1 MGRGHTCLLLGA
13 VVAAGF
19 LLAPAHAPAG
29 AYPLMFAPAQ
39 ELAPT
44 NLYPE
49 AVAIGDVTGDRRKDV
64 VMSTGA
70 WESPQYDWKVL
81 IYRQLPNGTLA
92 PPEVFS
98 PIWKV
103 AVHGLAVGDV
113 DGDHRA
119 DVAVAT
125 ELGVNVFRQRR
136 GTLARPFF
144 VPGTVGGY
152 AVDIADLNRDG
163 RNDLVVRGGTWV
175 RIAKRVRGGF
185 RTRIATRSRA
195 QDVEAGDVTGDRIPD
210 LVTAGWNGRLRIY
223 RQRRNGRF
231 RRARAPRTLRGA
243 SGVEVSDLNR
253 DGRPDIAVANG
264 RFVELLLQ
272 KRRGKFAGPLVA
284 PGVDYPGAIEALD
297 MSGDGRSDLIA
308 RSSESVG
315 VVLQHGRGT
324 LEGFDLYHA
333 YRPLSRHPNAIA
345 AGDFTGDGR
354 PDIAAAGGL
363 GRGLFVFRQ
372 LPRPARPEPPTPPRG
387 GPPPPPPPPTPGPL
401 RFEPV
406 RSYPLDRNPISL
418 AIGDFSGDNRSDVLV
433 GTGGDYQTD
442 GRLYGFL
449 QEGGSLRAPF
459 WFGADAGGRVDGI
472 AIGDVDGDGDG
483 DAAVSGWP
491 GIGLYEQRDGR
502 LSAEPWLVPG
512 TWGASRV
519 RIVDFDGN
527 RRKDLLFARRGMEP
541 GGLFVAKNRGGWFAV
556 SRVLKD
562 STFVDFADVTG
573 DKRPD
578 VVTSFGSTGTVVVY
592 RRLPNGGFAGPRTYT
607 LTYPFQSAA
616 GVGDVTGDGRN
627 DVVLTTSESWP
638 GAHLLVMA
646 QNGSGT
652 LNPPVS
658 QPAVQDPG
666 ALIVRDMNRDG
677 RQDVVVFHDG
687 RVGIFLQAAGG
698 GLLPET
704 LYGMVTRGP
713 SVVSDVNGDGAL
725 DIATARW
732 DFNLGLYVLRQ
743 VR

>member
-81 IYRQLPNGTLA
+81 LYRQLPNGTLA

-152 AVDIADLNRDG
+152 AVDIADLTRDG

-592 RRLPNGGFAGPRTYT
+592 RRLPKGGFAGPRTYT

-666 ALIVRDMNRDG
+666 ADR
-677 RQDVVVFHDG
+677 
-687 RVGIFLQAAGG
+687 
-698 GLLPET
+698 
-704 LYGMVTRGP
+704 
-713 SVVSDVNGDGAL
+713 
-725 DIATARW
+725 ARHES
-732 DFNLGLYVLRQ
+732 
-743 VR
+743 

>member
-1 MGRGHTCLLLGA
+1 
-13 VVAAGF
+13 
-19 LLAPAHAPAG
+19 
-29 AYPLMFAPAQ
+29 
-39 ELAPT
+39 
-44 NLYPE
+44 
-49 AVAIGDVTGDRRKDV
+49 
-64 VMSTGA
+64 
-70 WESPQYDWKVL
+70 
-81 IYRQLPNGTLA
+81 
-92 PPEVFS
+92 
-98 PIWKV
+98 
-103 AVHGLAVGDV
+103 
-113 DGDHRA
+113 
-119 DVAVAT
+119 
-125 ELGVNVFRQRR
+125 
-136 GTLARPFF
+136 
-144 VPGTVGGY
+144 
-152 AVDIADLNRDG
+152 
-163 RNDLVVRGGTWV
+163 
-175 RIAKRVRGGF
+175 
-185 RTRIATRSRA
+185 
-195 QDVEAGDVTGDRIPD
+195 
-210 LVTAGWNGRLRIY
+210 
-223 RQRRNGRF
+223 
-231 RRARAPRTLRGA
+231 
-243 SGVEVSDLNR
+243 
-253 DGRPDIAVANG
+253 
-264 RFVELLLQ
+264 
-272 KRRGKFAGPLVA
+272 
-284 PGVDYPGAIEALD
+284 
-297 MSGDGRSDLIA
+297 
-308 RSSESVG
+308 
-315 VVLQHGRGT
+315 
-324 LEGFDLYHA
+324 
-333 YRPLSRHPNAIA
+333 
-345 AGDFTGDGR
+345 
-354 PDIAAAGGL
+354 
-363 GRGLFVFRQ
+363 
-372 LPRPARPEPPTPPRG
+372 
-387 GPPPPPPPPTPGPL
+387 
-401 RFEPV
+401 
-406 RSYPLDRNPISL
+406 
-418 AIGDFSGDNRSDVLV
+418 VLV

-449 QEGGSLRAPF
+449 QEGDSLRAPF
-459 WFGADAGGRVDGI
+459 WLGADAGGRVDGI

-592 RRLPNGGFAGPRTYT
+592 RRLPKGGFAGPRTYT

-704 LYGMVTRGP
+704 AYGMVTRGP
-713 SVVSDVNGDGAL
+713 SAVGDVNGDGAL
-725 DIATARW
+725 DIATAHW

>member
-1 MGRGHTCLLLGA
+1 MSLRGASFLLG
-13 VVAAGF
+13 VCVAAGG
-19 LLAPAHAPAG
+19 LMPAHAFAG
-29 AYPLMFAPAQ
+29 AYPLVFAPAQ

-49 AVAIGDVTGDRRKDV
+49 AVAIGDVTGDGRKDV
-64 VMSTGA
+64 VMSTGG
-70 WESPQYDWKVL
+70 WENPQYDWKVL
-81 IYRQLPNGTLA
+81 LYRQLPNGTLA
-92 PPEVFS
+92 PPEVFA

-103 AVHGLAVGDV
+103 AVHGLAIGDV
-113 DGDHRA
+113 DGDRRA

-152 AVDIADLNRDG
+152 AVDVADLNRDG
-163 RNDLVVRGGTWV
+163 RNDIVVRGGTWV
-175 RIAKRVRGGF
+175 KVARRTRRGF
-185 RTRIATRSRA
+185 RTRTATRSRA
-195 QDVEAGDVTGDRIPD
+195 QDVEAGDVTGDRLPD

-223 RQRRNGRF
+223 RQRRSGRF
-231 RRARAPRTLRGA
+231 RRVRPPRTQRGA
-243 SGVEVSDLNR
+243 SGVEVADVNR

-272 KRRGKFAGPLVA
+272 RRRGTFAPPLVA
-284 PGVDYPGAIEALD
+284 PGVDYPGAIESLD
-297 MSGDGRSDLIA
+297 MSGDGRGDLIA
-308 RSSESVG
+308 RTSQSVG

-333 YRPLSRHPNAIA
+333 YRPLSRHPNAVA

-354 PDIAAAGGL
+354 PDIAAAGSL
-363 GRGLFVFRQ
+363 GQGLFVFRQ
-372 LPRPARPEPPTPPRG
+372 LPRPARPEPPAPPRG
-387 GPPPPPPPPTPGPL
+387 GPLPAPPPHPGPL
-401 RFEPV
+401 QFEPV
-406 RSYPLDRNPISL
+406 RSYPLDRNPVSL
-418 AIGDFSGDNRSDVLV
+418 SIGDFTGDSRSDVLV
-433 GTGGDYQTD
+433 GTAGDYQTD

-449 QEGGSLRAPF
+449 QESDSFRAPF
-459 WFGADAGGRVDGI
+459 SFGADAGGRVDAI

-483 DAAVSGWP
+483 DAAVAGWP

-541 GGLFVAKNRGGWFAV
+541 GGLFVARNRGGWFSV

-573 DKRPD
+573 DRRPD
-578 VVTSFGSTGTVVVY
+578 VVTSFGSTGSITVY
-592 RRLPNGGFAGPRTYT
+592 RRLPKGGFAGPRTYT

-616 GVGDVTGDGRN
+616 GIGDVTGDGRN
-627 DVVLTTSESWP
+627 DVVLTTAESWP

-666 ALIVRDMNRDG
+666 GLVVRDMNRDG

-698 GLLPET
+698 GLLPEAV
-704 LYGMVTRGP
+704 YGMVTRGP
-713 SVVSDVNGDGAL
+713 AAVGDVNGDGAQ
-725 DIATARW
+725 DIAVAHW

-743 VR
+743 VP

>member
-1 MGRGHTCLLLGA
+1 MRLRGTILLLG
-13 VVAAGF
+13 VCVAAAG
-19 LLAPAHAPAG
+19 LAPAHASAG
-29 AYPLMFAPAQ
+29 AYPLVFAPAQ

-49 AVAIGDVTGDRRKDV
+49 AVAIGDVTGDGRKDV
-64 VMSTGA
+64 VMSTGS
-70 WESPQYDWKVL
+70 WENPQYDWKL
-81 IYRQLPNGTLA
+81 LLYRQLPNGTLA

-113 DGDHRA
+113 DGDRRA

-144 VPGTVGGY
+144 VQGTVGGY

-175 RIAKRVRGGF
+175 RVAKRVRRGF

-195 QDVEAGDVTGDRIPD
+195 QDVEAGDVTGDRLPD
-210 LVTAGWNGRLRIY
+210 LVTAGWNGKLRIY

-231 RRARAPRTLRGA
+231 RRVRAPHTQRGA
-243 SGVEVSDLNR
+243 SGVEVADVNR

-272 KRRGKFAGPLVA
+272 KRKGKFARPLVA
-284 PGVDYPGAIEALD
+284 PGVDSPGAIESLD
-297 MSGDGRSDLIA
+297 MSGDGRGDLIA
-308 RSSESVG
+308 RTYQSVG
-315 VVLQHGRGT
+315 VVLQHERGT
-324 LEGFDLYHA
+324 LEGYDLYHA
-333 YRPLSRHPNAIA
+333 YRPLSRHPNAVA

-354 PDIAAAGGL
+354 PDIAAAGSL
-363 GRGLFVFRQ
+363 SQGLFVFRQ
-372 LPRPARPEPPTPPRG
+372 LPRPARPEPPAPPRG
-387 GPPPPPPPPTPGPL
+387 RPPPAPPPHPGPL

-418 AIGDFSGDNRSDVLV
+418 SVGDCTGDGRSDVLV

-449 QEGGSLRAPF
+449 QEGDSLRAPF
-459 WFGADAGGRVDGI
+459 SFGADAGGRVDGI

-483 DAAVSGWP
+483 DAAVAGWP
-491 GIGLYEQRDGR
+491 GIGIYEQRDGR

-527 RRKDLLFARRGMEP
+527 RQKDLLFARRGMEP
-541 GGLFVAKNRGGWFAV
+541 GGLFVAKNRGGWFSV

-573 DKRPD
+573 DRRPD
-578 VVTSFGSTGTVVVY
+578 VVTSFSSTGSLTVY
-592 RRLPNGGFAGPRTYT
+592 RRLPKGGFAGPRTYT

-658 QPAVQDPG
+658 QPAAQDAR

-713 SVVSDVNGDGAL
+713 AAVGDVNGDGAQ
-725 DIATARW
+725 DIAVAHW

-743 VR
+743 VP